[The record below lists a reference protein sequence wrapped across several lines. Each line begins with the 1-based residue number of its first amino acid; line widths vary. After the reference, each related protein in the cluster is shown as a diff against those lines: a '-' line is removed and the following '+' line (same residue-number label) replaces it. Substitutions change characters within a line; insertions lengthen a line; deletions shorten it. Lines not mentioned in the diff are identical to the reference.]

1 LCDIA
6 GLEDPS
12 AQNCLYLLHLICLNT
27 FANISWPNEEARS
40 AAADWLHIK
49 LLTDLEQ
56 LDALD
61 EAEPLGQA

>member
-1 LCDIA
+1 VLGICRSRPIGCRSCRGWSP
-6 GLEDPS
+6 GL
-12 AQNCLYLLHLICLNT
+12 NI
-27 FANISWPNEEARS
+27 FANINWPNEEARS